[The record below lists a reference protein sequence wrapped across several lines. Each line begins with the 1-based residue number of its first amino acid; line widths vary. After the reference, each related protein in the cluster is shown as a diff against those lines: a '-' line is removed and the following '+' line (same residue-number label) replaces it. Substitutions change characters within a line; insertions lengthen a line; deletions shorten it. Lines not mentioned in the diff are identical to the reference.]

1 LASTKFESK
10 KQNRKPAT
18 PTPPP
23 KLTMSKQDPLHGLTL
38 EAILTRLVEHYDWQG
53 LAKLIN
59 LNCFSKDPSLRS
71 SLKFLRT
78 TPWAREKVERLYLET
93 DWQSPYSPESE
104 DKAEL
109 SARQIWDAASS
120 KIAAK

>member
-1 LASTKFESK
+1 
-10 KQNRKPAT
+10 
-18 PTPPP
+18 
-23 KLTMSKQDPLHGLTL
+23 MSKQDPLHCLTL

-53 LAKLIN
+53 LTNLIN
-59 LNCFSKDPSLRS
+59 LNCFSKDPSIRS
-71 SLKFLRT
+71 SLKFLRK

>member
-1 LASTKFESK
+1 
-10 KQNRKPAT
+10 
-18 PTPPP
+18 
-23 KLTMSKQDPLHGLTL
+23 MSKQDPLHGLTL
-38 EAILTRLVEHYDWQG
+38 EAILTRLVEHYDWQS
-53 LAKLIN
+53 LANLIN
-59 LNCFSKDPSLRS
+59 LNCFSKDPSIRS
-71 SLKFLRT
+71 SLKFLRK

-120 KIAAK
+120 KIATK

>member
-1 LASTKFESK
+1 LA
-10 KQNRKPAT
+10 N
-18 PTPPP
+18 
-23 KLTMSKQDPLHGLTL
+23 
-38 EAILTRLVEHYDWQG
+38 
-53 LAKLIN
+53 LIN
-59 LNCFSKDPSLRS
+59 LNCFSKDPGIRS
-71 SLKFLRT
+71 SLKFLRK

-109 SARQIWDAASS
+109 SARQIWDAANS

>member
-1 LASTKFESK
+1 
-10 KQNRKPAT
+10 
-18 PTPPP
+18 
-23 KLTMSKQDPLHGLTL
+23 
-38 EAILTRLVEHYDWQG
+38 
-53 LAKLIN
+53 
-59 LNCFSKDPSLRS
+59 
-71 SLKFLRT
+71 LKFLRK

>member
-1 LASTKFESK
+1 
-10 KQNRKPAT
+10 
-18 PTPPP
+18 
-23 KLTMSKQDPLHGLTL
+23 MSKQDPLHCLTL

>member
-1 LASTKFESK
+1 
-10 KQNRKPAT
+10 
-18 PTPPP
+18 
-23 KLTMSKQDPLHGLTL
+23 MSKQDPLHGLTL

-53 LAKLIN
+53 LANLIN
-59 LNCFSKDPSLRS
+59 LNCFSKDPSIRS
-71 SLKFLRT
+71 SLKFLRK

>member
-1 LASTKFESK
+1 
-10 KQNRKPAT
+10 
-18 PTPPP
+18 
-23 KLTMSKQDPLHGLTL
+23 MSKQDPLHGLTL
-38 EAILTRLVEHYDWQG
+38 EAILTRLVEHYWQG

>member
-1 LASTKFESK
+1 
-10 KQNRKPAT
+10 
-18 PTPPP
+18 
-23 KLTMSKQDPLHGLTL
+23 MSKQDPLHGLTL

-53 LAKLIN
+53 LANLIN
-59 LNCFSKDPSLRS
+59 LNCFSKDPSIRS